1 MAKTIRVSDEAHRA
15 LKVSAAQ
22 AGCSVGSLVEEFARV
37 RCRPYNRALGLGL
50 PAESLTE
57 ETGLASALPPVTART
72 WTGPLSKAA
81 QVKR

>member
-22 AGCSVGSLVEEFARV
+22 AGCSVGSLVEEFA
-37 RCRPYNRALGLGL
+37 AGLAPL
-50 PAESLTE
+50 QMSVH
-57 ETGLASALPPVTART
+57 TGLALPTVTART
-72 WTGPLSKAA
+72 WTGPLSKSA